1 MKRVVSLFLIVVMA
15 FSIIPNGIV
24 LAGNDKI
31 SNHDVIDTVAEIA
44 TRDKYDGRD
53 YGIITPV
60 KDQENSNLCWAYSS
74 MAAAEASILKSGID
88 KTVTKDT
95 LSLNPVAAAYR
106 VYKREADPLGNTGG
120 DWQSVDYTQKAGDP
134 LKIVKL
140 CSMWLSLIHI
150 SEPTRP

>member
-1 MKRVVSLFLIVVMA
+1 MKRAVSLFLIVVMA

-60 KDQENSNLCWAYSS
+60 KDQGNSNLCWAYSS

-106 VYKREADPLGNTGG
+106 VYNIPKRRG
-120 DWQSVDYTQKAGDP
+120 
-134 LKIVKL
+134 
-140 CSMWLSLIHI
+140 IH
-150 SEPTRP
+150 

>member
-60 KDQENSNLCWAYSS
+60 KDQGNSNLCWAYSS
-74 MAAAEASILKSGID
+74 MA
-88 KTVTKDT
+88 
-95 LSLNPVAAAYR
+95 VAR
-106 VYKREADPLGNTGG
+106 GFNTEIR
-120 DWQSVDYTQKAGDP
+120 D
-134 LKIVKL
+134 
-140 CSMWLSLIHI
+140 
-150 SEPTRP
+150 